1 LFLGS
6 ERIPELGYDVDRGQR
21 EANRDNRRSAVS
33 LASDSGASHSRRGI
47 RHPLDG
53 KPVAKLVPELPRGV
67 PIAGRCKG
75 MLVIHAADDEHLKD
89 FAEYMP

>member
-1 LFLGS
+1 MQTATIEDVQARLPEILERLTLG
-6 ERIPELGYDVDRGQR
+6 EEVVITR
-21 EANRDNRRSAVS
+21 
-33 LASDSGASHSRRGI
+33 
-47 RHPLDG
+47 DG

-75 MLVIHAADDEHLKD
+75 MLIVHAEDDEHLKD